1 MSGMFGPYLRVLRHP
16 GAARFSAAAAFAR
29 LQMSMTGVGAVL
41 LISAVRGSYGLAGL
55 IAAVYAVSAA
65 LIAPQILR
73 LTDAL
78 GQRRVLPLQLLV
90 HVPVT
95 LLMIFFGV
103 YTELNWPILL
113 LAVVAGGTQPSIGSL
128 VRARW
133 SKQLSGTPQLRTAF
147 AWESLIDEVCFIVGP
162 PLATVLALQLFPSAA
177 LIFGLVA
184 VTVGGLAL
192 ARQVGTQPTPT
203 GAVRQTGGRPAI
215 LLPGVAGIFAVMVL
229 LGGVFGSLEV
239 TTVAVTKAEGQPGM
253 AGLLLALYSFGSL
266 VSGLV
271 FGALNL
277 QISLRRQLLFAVGG
291 LAVVSAPLAVLPS
304 LWATAVGLFLAGLA
318 VAPSLIS
325 GMALI
330 ERIVPASRLS
340 ESMGWASSGIGLGLA
355 LSMPAAGYVSD
366 HVPPHLAYLV
376 LSGCAVGALLVALGV
391 LPGLRRAEK
400 SALAT
405 DSDQPG
411 VTAVPA
417 EPMVVIDAPVPM
429 PPLEEPGQPGTAA
442 AERW

>member
-1 MSGMFGPYLRVLRHP
+1 
-16 GAARFSAAAAFAR
+16 
-29 LQMSMTGVGAVL
+29 
-41 LISAVRGSYGLAGL
+41 
-55 IAAVYAVSAA
+55 
-65 LIAPQILR
+65 
-73 LTDAL
+73 
-78 GQRRVLPLQLLV
+78 
-90 HVPVT
+90 
-95 LLMIFFGV
+95 
-103 YTELNWPILL
+103 
-113 LAVVAGGTQPSIGSL
+113 
-128 VRARW
+128 
-133 SKQLSGTPQLRTAF
+133 
-147 AWESLIDEVCFIVGP
+147 
-162 PLATVLALQLFPSAA
+162 
-177 LIFGLVA
+177 
-184 VTVGGLAL
+184 
-192 ARQVGTQPTPT
+192 
-203 GAVRQTGGRPAI
+203 
-215 LLPGVAGIFAVMVL
+215 
-229 LGGVFGSLEV
+229 
-239 TTVAVTKAEGQPGM
+239 M

-366 HVPPHLAYLV
+366 HVRPHLAYLV

-391 LPGLRRAEK
+391 LPGLRRADK

-442 AERW
+442 ERW